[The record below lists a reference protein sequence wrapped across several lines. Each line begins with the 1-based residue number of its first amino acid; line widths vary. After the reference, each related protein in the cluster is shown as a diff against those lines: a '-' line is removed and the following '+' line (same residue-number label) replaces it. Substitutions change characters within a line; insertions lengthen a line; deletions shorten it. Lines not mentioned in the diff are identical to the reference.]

1 MEGGNSI
8 NHLSITIMKNM
19 SKEEALDF
27 IKWAMEND
35 SITINVIGSGYNHTI
50 KCDKGKV
57 IDTL

>member
-8 NHLSITIMKNM
+8 NYLSIIIMKNM

-50 KCDKGKV
+50 KCNKGKV
-57 IDTL
+57 TDTL

>member
-1 MEGGNSI
+1 MEGGKSI
-8 NHLSITIMKNM
+8 NYLSIIIMKNM

-50 KCDKGKV
+50 KCNKGKV

>member
-1 MEGGNSI
+1 
-8 NHLSITIMKNM
+8 MKNM
-19 SKEEALDF
+19 SKGEALDF

-50 KCDKGKV
+50 KCNKGKV

>member
-8 NHLSITIMKNM
+8 NYLSIIIMKNM
-19 SKEEALDF
+19 SKEEALNF

-50 KCDKGKV
+50 KCNKGKV

>member
-8 NHLSITIMKNM
+8 NRLSIIIMKNM

>member
-8 NHLSITIMKNM
+8 NYLSIIIMKNM

-35 SITINVIGSGYNHTI
+35 RITINVIGSGYNHTI
-50 KCDKGKV
+50 KCNKGKV

>member
-8 NHLSITIMKNM
+8 NHLSTIIMKNM
-19 SKEEALDF
+19 SKEEALNF

-50 KCDKGKV
+50 KCNKGKV

>member
-8 NHLSITIMKNM
+8 NFLSIIIMKNM

-50 KCDKGKV
+50 KCSKGKV

>member
-8 NHLSITIMKNM
+8 NYLSMIIMKNM

-50 KCDKGKV
+50 KCNKGKV